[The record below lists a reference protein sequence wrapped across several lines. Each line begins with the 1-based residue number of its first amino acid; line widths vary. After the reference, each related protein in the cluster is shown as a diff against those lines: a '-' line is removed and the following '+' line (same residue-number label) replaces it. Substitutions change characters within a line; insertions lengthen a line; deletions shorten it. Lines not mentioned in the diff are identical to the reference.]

1 MKAFSDDLPVTQEE
15 IDRVPAINISRLQA
29 IRISATRKIVLT
41 YVRKK

>member
-1 MKAFSDDLPVTQEE
+1 MTLLLIATT
-15 IDRVPAINISRLQA
+15 VPAINIRRLQA